1 MVPRTYD
8 RTNPLKERQRI
19 VVTGLVILLLLLWL
33 GFTFHASP
41 RFPGSFWGGVLGVSG
56 ALLMVWPLAYSAVKR
71 IPFLKNGVTRW
82 LTVRTLLTWHVYTGI
97 LGAIL
102 AILHTSHKFIHPL
115 GILLTASMLI
125 AVLTGFIGRHFKA
138 QVSEELREKERML
151 ASLQIAYHET
161 AAELAR
167 QPDASSVVNLRPSF
181 FARGWLRFFVSEAID
196 GQSALALSARSV
208 RLAESIADLEYAI
221 KSHELLKRR
230 FAIWLKLHIA
240 ASVVFYILLVLHIWA
255 GIYFGLRWFD

>member
-1 MVPRTYD
+1 M
-8 RTNPLKERQRI
+8 KERQRI
-19 VVTGLVILLLLLWL
+19 VVTGLVILLLVLWL

-41 RFPGSFWGGVLGVSG
+41 RFPGSPWGGVLGVSG

-71 IPFLKNGVTRW
+71 VPLLKNAVTRRV
-82 LTVRTLLTWHVYTGI
+82 TIRTLLTWHVYTGI

-102 AILHTSHKFIHPL
+102 AILHTSHKFNHPL

-138 QVSEELREKERML
+138 QVSEELREKQRML
-151 ASLQIAYHET
+151 ASLEKAYRRT
-161 AAELAR
+161 ADELAS
-167 QPDASSVVNLRPSF
+167 QPEASSVVNLRHGF
-181 FARGWLRFFVSEAID
+181 LARIGFRFFVSEVGD
-196 GQSALALSARSV
+196 GQSALALSSRAV

-240 ASVVFYILLVLHIWA
+240 ASVVFYSLLAQHVWA
-255 GIYFGLRWFD
+255 GIYFGLRWFN

>member
-1 MVPRTYD
+1 M
-8 RTNPLKERQRI
+8 KEHQRI
-19 VVTGLVILLLLLWL
+19 VVTGLVVLLLVLWL
-33 GFTFHASP
+33 GFTFHASS

-56 ALLMVWPLAYSAVKR
+56 ALLMVWPLAYSLVKR
-71 IPFLKNGVTRW
+71 IKFFKNSVTRW
-82 LTVRTLLTWHVYTGI
+82 LTIRTLLTWHVYTGI

-115 GILLTASMLI
+115 GILLTATVLI

-138 QVSEELREKERML
+138 QVSEELREKEQIL
-151 ASLQIAYHET
+151 ASLRMAYSET
-161 AAELAR
+161 EKELAQ
-167 QPDASSVVNLRPSF
+167 QPDAPAIAGIRHGL
-181 FARGWLRFFVSEAID
+181 FARIALRFFAFEDLD
-196 GQSALALSARSV
+196 GQSALALSARAV

-230 FAIWLKLHIA
+230 FAVWLKLHIA
-240 ASVVFYILLVLHIWA
+240 ASVVFYILLVLHVWA

>member
-1 MVPRTYD
+1 M
-8 RTNPLKERQRI
+8 KERQRI
-19 VVTGLVILLLLLWL
+19 VVTGLVILLLVLWL

-41 RFPGSFWGGVLGVSG
+41 RFPGSLWGGVLGVSG

-71 IPFLKNGVTRW
+71 IPFLKNAVTRRV
-82 LTVRTLLTWHVYTGI
+82 TMRTLLSLHVYTGI

-102 AILHTSHKFIHPL
+102 AILHTSHKFNHPL

-138 QVSEELREKERML
+138 QVSEELREKEQML
-151 ASLQIAYHET
+151 ASLEKAYRQT
-161 AAELAR
+161 ADELAR
-167 QPDASSVVNLRPSF
+167 QPEASQVVNARHGF
-181 FARGWLRFFVSEAID
+181 FARVWLRSFVSEVGD
-196 GQSALALSARSV
+196 GQSALALSARAV

-240 ASVVFYILLVLHIWA
+240 ASVVFYILLALHVWA

>member
-1 MVPRTYD
+1 M
-8 RTNPLKERQRI
+8 KERQR
-19 VVTGLVILLLLLWL
+19 VVVGGLVALLLVLWL
-33 GFTFHASP
+33 GFAFHASP

-56 ALLMVWPLAYSAVKR
+56 ALLMVWPLAYAAVKR
-71 IPFLKNGVTRW
+71 SRLLKNRVTRW
-82 LTVRTLLTWHVYTGI
+82 LTIRTLLTWHVYTGI

-115 GILLTASMLI
+115 GILLTATMLI

-138 QVSEELREKERML
+138 HVSEELREKEQIL
-151 ASLQIAYHET
+151 ASLRIAYSDT
-161 AAELAR
+161 AKELAH
-167 QPDASSVVNLRPSF
+167 QPDAPAIASIRHGL
-181 FARGWLRFFVSEAID
+181 FARIALRFFASEDLD
-196 GQSALALSARSV
+196 GQSALALSARAM

-240 ASVVFYILLVLHIWA
+240 ASVVFYLLLVLHVWA